1 MKVPHIESHVN
12 TALDQEHHKKCK
24 SYQTRLKTYHYAKQH
39 AAPHLFNTGDIAYYA
54 NMTPNKLD
62 SKFSPAKH
70 VIIKSQGRDTFTVS
84 THATLVRNAKY
95 LKRAPACKVIT
106 DSNDTEQS
114 VGVEEPKDPNNSEA
128 CANSEPLV
136 HVEEQATQNGHSEGI
151 ITTRSGRVAKS
162 TGDCNNFIIE
172 SI

>member
-1 MKVPHIESHVN
+1 MLNDPRIWGTHLKRREVVMLSSKSHPVSGKSPVVQLFNCELCMKVPHIESHVN

-84 THATLVRNAKY
+84 THATLVRN
-95 LKRAPACKVIT
+95 
-106 DSNDTEQS
+106 D
-114 VGVEEPKDPNNSEA
+114 
-128 CANSEPLV
+128 
-136 HVEEQATQNGHSEGI
+136 
-151 ITTRSGRVAKS
+151 
-162 TGDCNNFIIE
+162 
-172 SI
+172 